1 MTLEELLQAMKD
13 AEAAA
18 QAAPN
23 DKALQ
28 AAAAKAKVAYDTAK
42 AKADSEEEEEEEEEE
57 EDDSTSDELSKLSP
71 EELRKLAKKLRKEN
85 AGHRVKSKDLKSK
98 LNVSEAQ
105 KKAILKAAGIEVED
119 ENPEEQV
126 KALNGENATLAFRL
140 AIRESALEHG
150 IGKDELEF
158 FEFLVSK
165 ATSELEDGD
174 ELTEEQM
181 TEIAAKAKAKKG
193 SANTTTNN
201 GKGKG
206 KGGNPPPPA
215 GGDDK
220 VVTLD
225 KFLRMTMMEKA
236 KLYDTNRDMYTQLVN
251 EAKRQKKLV

>member
-18 QAAPN
+18 QAAPT
-23 DKALQ
+23 DKALAK
-28 AAAAKAKVAYDTAK
+28 AAAEAKQAYETAK
-42 AKADSEEEEEEEEEE
+42 AKADSEEEEEEEEE
-57 EDDSTSDELSKLSP
+57 DDSQDELSKLSP

-98 LNVSEAQ
+98 LSISETQ
-105 KKAILKAAGIEVED
+105 KKAILKAAGVEVED

-140 AIRESALEHG
+140 AIRDAALEHG

-174 ELTEEQM
+174 ELSEEQM
-181 TEIAAKAKAKKG
+181 TEIATKAKAKKG

-206 KGGNPPPPA
+206 KGNQPPPA

-225 KFLRMTMMEKA
+225 KFLRMSMMEKA